1 MAQLDSVSA
10 SDAEGCGGARRR
22 RRRTSAEQSPS
33 ERQRPFARSIP
44 AVYYNLIFYA
54 LVAQLD
60 SVSASDAEGCG
71 FDPRRVHHKKSPIA
85 GFFYGLSCPT
95 RPPPAAPR
103 ALKSVDKRQIA
114 AYNLVRL
121 RDGAK
126 SKRPKTAPAPLE
138 IYAEH
143 PHQSKTPRRFRP
155 LRDGKDLESFIQT
168 RAARH
173 AGAAHPGPLQRG
185 RQPLRRQIFGL
196 RPHRPLHHL
205 PRAASDD
212 RARRGNGRRHQHRDG
227 GKARHGP

>member
-1 MAQLDSVSA
+1 MHSWRNWIACQPPTLKVV
-10 SDAEGCGGARRR
+10 G
-22 RRRTSAEQSPS
+22 
-33 ERQRPFARSIP
+33 SIP
-44 AVYYNLIFYA
+44 AGCTIKKAPLRAFFMVYPA
-54 LVAQLD
+54 LP
-60 SVSASDAEGCG
+60 G
-71 FDPRRVHHKKSPIA
+71 RRPH
-85 GFFYGLSCPT
+85 
-95 RPPPAAPR
+95 PAA

-155 LRDGKDLESFIQT
+155 LRDGKNLESFIQT

-227 GKARHGP
+227 GKARHGA